1 LLKKK
6 KKLHSRGSLSLI
18 SLLPTSSKQQR
29 VTQKREI
36 EREREREP
44 EKRKRG
50 SLKQDDRRP

>member
-29 VTQKREI
+29 VTQKREPQT
-36 EREREREP
+36 EREREP

-50 SLKQDDRRP
+50 SLKRARRP